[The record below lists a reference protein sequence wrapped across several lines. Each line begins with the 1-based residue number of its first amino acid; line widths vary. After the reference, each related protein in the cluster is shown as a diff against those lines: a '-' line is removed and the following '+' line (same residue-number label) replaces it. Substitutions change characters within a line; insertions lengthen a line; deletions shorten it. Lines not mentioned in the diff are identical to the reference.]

1 MANVEKVS
9 VALTPEMLA
18 VVREAVECGEYASSS
33 EVMREALREWKRRR
47 ALEGK
52 DIEELRRLWEE
63 GLASGPGHLADMAA
77 IKAEARRRL
86 VAAQDTE
93 TTGG

>member
-18 VVREAVECGEYASSS
+18 FVREAVESGEYASSS
-33 EVMREALREWKRRR
+33 EVMREALRVWKRRR
-47 ALEGK
+47 ALEK
-52 DIEELRRLWEE
+52 KEVEELRRLWDE
-63 GLASGPGHLADMAA
+63 GLESGPGRLADMAA

-86 VAAQDTE
+86 VEAQE
-93 TTGG
+93 T